1 MTTFAIRN
9 PDHITIAVANAAWRR
24 HFVTNDADLNLY
36 WPSWIKA
43 VHSENIAKNPSNA
56 ASR

>member
-1 MTTFAIRN
+1 MLSN

-36 WPSWIKA
+36 WPSLIKA

>member
-1 MTTFAIRN
+1 
-9 PDHITIAVANAAWRR
+9 
-24 HFVTNDADLNLY
+24 VTNDADLNLY